1 MVRTSLFY
9 VSPENLDNHGNLHL
23 PSSWPWFHHWGR
35 KDYVSLQAGETNAR
49 NLTAET
55 IIGPSDL
62 IHIYHLNTHYI
73 PLPIFID
80 NFSHLLV
87 LVLPSELITPQKN
100 RHTRLFLGNFSVFKH
115 TTLIS
120 LLLKKKKSVPSSISI
135 QTLLGKVTP

>member
-35 KDYVSLQAGETNAR
+35 KDYVSLQAGQTNAR

-55 IIGPSDL
+55 IITGPSDL

-73 PLPIFID
+73 PLLIFID

-87 LVLPSELITPQKN
+87 LVLPSELITPQKT
-100 RHTRLFLGNFSVFKH
+100 RHTRLFWGNFSVFKH

-120 LLLKKKKSVPSSISI
+120 LLLGKKKKKKVSLAVFPSK
-135 QTLLGKVTP
+135 LY